1 MRKIF
6 YIVAAACI
14 FASFM
19 TSCQLKED
27 DLFDIDPATRQDNWM
42 ADYRRVFNNNE
53 YGWALYTSQP
63 TYGRHPSIATFAVKF
78 DQEMCTFYRS
88 SATSRIPSA
97 ALKDSVQSTYSLKM
111 DNGIVLS
118 LIHTTISSI
127 IMPTSRSISHRICR
141 RISSFVSTVIPRT
154 RTPSSAAERPNSC
167 RL

>member
-118 LIHTTISSI
+118 FDTYNDFFHYY
-127 IMPTSRSISHRICR
+127 
-141 RISSFVSTVIPRT
+141 
-154 RTPSSAAERPNSC
+154 AD
-167 RL
+167 